1 MNNLRQ
7 PVIGI
12 ILDLNTDSSKYSYA
26 SFPWYALR
34 ACYSQNVEC
43 HCQLKRDHL
52 FAPKRGHLSQ
62 KFLAHGNLTFLILS
76 PITWS
81 GNFNHFS
88 MMS

>member
-1 MNNLRQ
+1 MILLKFKKLKRYYHLYQQNNLLG
-7 PVIGI
+7 GI
-12 ILDLNTDSSKYSYA
+12 TLICAWGAFD
-26 SFPWYALR
+26 
-34 ACYSQNVEC
+34 C